1 MDSRSETA
9 VTENGKRYTDET
21 RELAYELWAFV
32 AGENCEE
39 VAALL
44 AREEYGAVV
53 VPARTVRDWVTRF
66 GWVERLATELDA
78 LAPAIR
84 AKTAREL
91 VLGGLDAARV
101 LRRATRDD
109 VPPGAKPDKVAVTAA
124 VALLDRAG
132 FSPLGRTSAP
142 EVRGPERGL
151 ALPDVAGMSL
161 PELEALEQ
169 RHLDAIRRGNAER
182 ERTMRRSW

>member
-1 MDSRSETA
+1 VWKAST
-9 VTENGKRYTDET
+9 VTDNGKRYSEET

-66 GWVERLATELDA
+66 GWVERLASELDA

-142 EVRGPERGL
+142 EVRGADPVR
-151 ALPDVAGMSL
+151 ALPDVARMSMA
-161 PELEALEQ
+161 EIEVFE
-169 RHLDAIRRGNAER
+169 REHLDRMQRASATQVR
-182 ERTMRRSW
+182 ERRRAG